1 MAKYKIEIV
10 RSAEKFLYKLPKN
23 DLGRVIEVIQSLAAN
38 PFPHGTRKLSG
49 EQDTYRVRVGNY
61 RVIYE
66 IYHKIVL
73 IKILKIGDRKEVY
86 R

>member
-10 RSAEKFLYKLPKN
+10 KSAEKALYKLPKN
-23 DLGRVIEVIQSLAAN
+23 DLGRVVEVIKALADN
-38 PFPHGTRKLSG
+38 PFPHGYKKLSD

-66 IYHKIVL
+66 IYQKIVL

>member
-1 MAKYKIEIV
+1 MAKYKIEMA
-10 RSAEKFLYKLPKN
+10 RSAEKALYKLPKN
-23 DLGRVIEVIQSLAAN
+23 DLGRVVEAIKALAGN
-38 PFPHGTRKLSG
+38 PFPQGYRKLSG
-49 EQDTYRVRVGNY
+49 EQDTYRIRIGSY